1 MEKNGVHVAFELLL
15 KELES
20 VADTLHDQGA
30 EAFRRG
36 DLERV
41 KQASTEAEQL
51 AQFREKVK
59 ALQNEWAT
67 LRAQPLRP
75 RRSKALQRTQGKL
88 PPGLC
93 TPENAFRKPILEA
106 LVELGGSAPLED
118 VLDLVERKMKNVLNA
133 YDKEPLPSNPRQIRW
148 RNAAQWCRAKLVR
161 EGLIES
167 GSPRGT
173 WEITE
178 AGRRWL
184 LDEQSAE

>member
-20 VADTLHDQGA
+20 VADALHDQGA

-41 KQASTEAEQL
+41 KQASAEAEQL

-67 LRAQPLRP
+67 LRGQPLRP

-88 PPGLC
+88 PRGLR
-93 TPENAFRKPILEA
+93 TPEDAFRKPILEA
-106 LVELGGSAPLED
+106 LVEVGGSAPLED
-118 VLDLVERKMKNVLNA
+118 VLDLVERKMENVLNA
-133 YDKEPLPSNPRQIRW
+133 YDKEPVPSNPREIRW
-148 RNAAQWCRAKLVR
+148 RNTAQWCRAKLVR
-161 EGLIES
+161 EGLMER
-167 GSPRGT
+167 GSPYGI
-173 WEITE
+173 WEISE
-178 AGRRWL
+178 RGRRWL
-184 LDEQSAE
+184 AHEAAES